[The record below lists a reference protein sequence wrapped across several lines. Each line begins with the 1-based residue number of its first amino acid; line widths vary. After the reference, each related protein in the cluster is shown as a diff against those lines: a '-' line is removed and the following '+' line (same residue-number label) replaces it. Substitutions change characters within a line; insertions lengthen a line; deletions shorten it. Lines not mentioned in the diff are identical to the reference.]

1 MNDDPVSVELLDGR
15 LVRIRPISPADA
27 AALVRFHEGLTTE
40 STRLRFFA
48 VHPELSPGEVEHF
61 THVDHRDREAL
72 VALDGPDIIAVGRF
86 DRSPGTDHAEVAFV
100 VADEWQ
106 GRGVG
111 TCLLRQ
117 LTVRARAAGIAG
129 FVADTLEENYRMR
142 DLIRHS
148 GLMGTS
154 TAECGV
160 VRVAMDFDR

>member
-1 MNDDPVSVELLDGR
+1 MDDDSVPVELLDGR
-15 LVRIRPISPADA
+15 CVRIRPISAADG
-27 AALVRFHEGLTTE
+27 AALVRFHEGLTRET
-40 STRLRFFA
+40 TRLRFFA
-48 VHPELSPGEVEHF
+48 VHPELSAGEIEHF

-86 DRSPGTDHAEVAFV
+86 DRAPGTDHAEVAFV

-106 GRGVG
+106 DHGVG

-117 LTVRARAAGIAG
+117 LTVRARASGITG

-154 TAECGV
+154 TVECGV
-160 VRVAMDFDR
+160 VRVAMDLDG